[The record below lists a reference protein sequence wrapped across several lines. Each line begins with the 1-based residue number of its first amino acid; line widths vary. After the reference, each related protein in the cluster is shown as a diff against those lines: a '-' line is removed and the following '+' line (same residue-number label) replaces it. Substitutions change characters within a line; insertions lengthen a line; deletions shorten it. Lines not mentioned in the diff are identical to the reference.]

1 MFSNQP
7 LHIWISSAE
16 KNQKD
21 VNLYYFLIAQSSLLF
36 CLNVLPFLSKS
47 WHQRHGYLS

>member
-16 KNQKD
+16 KKQKD
-21 VNLYYFLIAQSSLLF
+21 VNLYYFLVAFFVI
-36 CLNVLPFLSKS
+36 LPERSTFS
-47 WHQRHGYLS
+47 